1 MNGEQQFLRPA
12 DIGPLL
18 GVTTGRVY
26 QLIAAGE
33 IPATKVGGSIRIP
46 RDAWEEWLHDRAA
59 EALAVP
65 MKRGAR
71 KSNAPCRGR
80 A

>member
-1 MNGEQQFLRPA
+1 MTSAKHFLRPA
-12 DIGPLL
+12 DVAPAL

-46 RDAWEEWLHDRAA
+46 RDAWDEWLSKHRAA
-59 EALAVP
+59 ALAAVRP
-65 MKRGAR
+65 ERDPHGD
-71 KSNAPCRGR
+71 
-80 A
+80 